1 MSAAHDVLA
10 AGLIAWLALLAGFLL
25 IRMLDGSIQIS
36 GLLQTRLDL
45 QEGGI
50 NPERVLATLAVPLVL
65 GAYVLEII
73 QTGTVT
79 LADGT
84 LSLPDIPESLLA
96 ILAASNGTYLA
107 GKISRSQ

>member
-1 MSAAHDVLA
+1 MSAVHDVLA
-10 AGLIAWLALLAGFLL
+10 AGLITWLALLAGFIL
-25 IRMLDGSIQIS
+25 IRMLDGSIRTS
-36 GLLQTRLDL
+36 GLFQTKLDFE
-45 QEGGI
+45 QGTV
-50 NPERVLATLAVPLVL
+50 NPERVLAALAVPLVL
-65 GAYVLEII
+65 GGYVLEII